1 MFYTLCVCVC
11 VTIESLRPGDMTY
24 ASLWWELL
32 LCLMQNES
40 QEEEN
45 SALKGRAEAKE
56 HRHTQ
61 SKAENDKE
69 WKRKEM
75 TVIPTL

>member
-1 MFYTLCVCVC
+1 
-11 VTIESLRPGDMTY
+11 
-24 ASLWWELL
+24 
-32 LCLMQNES
+32 MQNES

-69 WKRKEM
+69 
-75 TVIPTL
+75 